1 MRTSSVSRRRGA
13 LSVLAGA
20 LALAAALSSRAAH
33 ADPLDDLKAT
43 YNKALGQYNNL
54 ELDPALQALDAALAS
69 AAADDPTTAP
79 LRMLRAV
86 IIFSNTG
93 KKDQTVAA
101 FVLAVKADYN
111 IALPPDLRSP
121 DLQKLLDKARKESK
135 AQPPSESLRHTSPS
149 AEGCGTDLK
158 FEAVT
163 SGIPDGGQAVLY
175 WRPAGDTGEFKSV
188 TMDLFG
194 SIATATVLATDH
206 GDKSVEYF
214 VYTFD
219 GANKPL
225 GNKGDQENPLTA
237 NVTCV
242 KDEPKPVQEEK
253 PPEKPKH
260 ALSRVFINIGIGTGI
275 GVARGVADQSY
286 RQYDDPSAGFNYGLK
301 EFACAIAR
309 WSSGTADLPGD
320 QLEYLNTMGQT
331 VMAYGSPYSV
341 DQLAMAYDPGGCAA
355 HHAVKTGMASA
366 PFHIAPE
373 IGVRVAKNLV
383 LSGFARIQAVTGSK
397 VFRDDPDAALS
408 SSYMNDVINPMPQ
421 GIRSKPG
428 FTAAGGL
435 KIKYFLGS
443 DEKKF
448 RVFVGGFLGGGFT
461 RLRVPMGF
469 ANDRN
474 GNSVPDDK
482 EAAFSVGSGSCVAV
496 WPYQYDCGNPNSP
509 QSQAAVAQALAV
521 RTAADASQRVDTVRI
536 GGGLIGATF
545 GFHYQ
550 LVKNFALFGEAQLGV
565 WFPKT
570 TSFLIDIN
578 VGPAIT
584 F

>member
-1 MRTSSVSRRRGA
+1 MRTSSIPRRRGA
-13 LSVLAGA
+13 LTVLAGA
-20 LALAAALSSRAAH
+20 LALAALLSSGTAH
-33 ADPLDDLKAT
+33 ADPLDDLKAA

-54 ELDPALQALDAALAS
+54 ELDPALQVLDGALAS
-69 AAADDPTTAP
+69 AAADDPATAP

-121 DLQKLLDKARKESK
+121 DLQKLLDKARKDSK
-135 AQPPSESLRHTSPS
+135 AQPPAESLRHSSPA
-149 AEGCGTDLK
+149 AEGCGQDLK
-158 FEAVT
+158 FEAIT

-175 WRPAGDTGEFKSV
+175 WRPAGEKGEFKSV
-188 TMDLFG
+188 TMDAFG

-214 VYTFD
+214 LYVFD

-225 GNKGDQENPLTA
+225 GNKGDQENPLSA
-237 NVTCV
+237 SVTCS
-242 KDEPKPVQEEK
+242 KEEPKPVVEEK

-260 ALSRVFINIGIGTGI
+260 TLPRVFINIGLGTGV

-286 RQYDDPSAGFNYGLK
+286 SQYDPFSGFNYGLK

-309 WSSGTADLPGD
+309 WSSGTAELPAD
-320 QLEYLNTMGQT
+320 QLDYLNTMGQT
-331 VMAYGSPYSV
+331 VTAFGAPYDV
-341 DQLAMAYDPGGCAA
+341 NALAMAYDAGECGRN
-355 HHAVKTGMASA
+355 HAVKTGMASA
-366 PFHIAPE
+366 PFHVAPE
-373 IGVRVAKNLV
+373 IGGRIAKNLV
-383 LSGFARIQAVTGSK
+383 LSGFGRLQLVTGSQ
-397 VFRDDPDAALS
+397 VFRDDPDAALAA
-408 SSYMNDVINPMPQ
+408 SYMNDVTNVDPP
-421 GIRSKPG
+421 GKRVKPG

-448 RVFVGGFLGGGFT
+448 RLFVGGFLGGGFT

-482 EAAFSVGSGSCVAV
+482 EFAFDTGSGQCVAV
-496 WPYQYDCGNPNSP
+496 WPYQYDCANPNSP
-509 QSQAAVAQALAV
+509 QSQAATMQAAAVAAN
-521 RTAADASQRVDTVRI
+521 ADKSQRIDTVRI
-536 GGGLIGATF
+536 GGGLVGATF

-550 LVKNFALFGEAQLGV
+550 IVKNFALFGELQLGV
-565 WFPKT
+565 WFPRT
-570 TSFLIDIN
+570 TSFLIDLN

>member
-1 MRTSSVSRRRGA
+1 M
-13 LSVLAGA
+13 LAI
-20 LALAAALSSRAAH
+20 AALLSPGTAH

-54 ELDPALQALDAALAS
+54 ELDPALQVLDAALAN

-111 IALPPDLRSP
+111 IALPADLRSP

-135 AQPPSESLRHTSPS
+135 AQPPSESLRHTAPS

-175 WRPAGDTGEFKSV
+175 WRPAGDKGEFKSV
-188 TMDLFG
+188 TMDGFG

-206 GDKSVEYF
+206 GDQSVEYF
-214 VYTFD
+214 IYVFD

-242 KDEPKPVQEEK
+242 KEVPKPVVEEK
-253 PPEKPKH
+253 PPEKPKVG
-260 ALSRVFINIGIGTGI
+260 LPRVFINIGLGTGI
-275 GVARGVADQSY
+275 GVARGTADQSY
-286 RQYDDPSAGFNYGLK
+286 KQYDDPSAGFNYGLK

-309 WSSGTADLPGD
+309 WSSGTADLPPD
-320 QLEYLNTMGQT
+320 QAAYLNTMGQT
-331 VMAYGSPYSV
+331 VAAYGTPYTV
-341 DQLAMAYDPGGCAA
+341 DQLAMAYDPAGCAA
-355 HHAVKTGMASA
+355 HHAVKSGMASA

-373 IGVRVAKNLV
+373 IGGRIGKNLV

-397 VFRDDPDAALS
+397 VFRDDPEAALS
-408 SSYMNDVINPMPQ
+408 TSYMNDVSNPMPQ
-421 GIRSKPG
+421 GIRMKPG

-482 EAAFSVGSGSCVAV
+482 EAAFSVGSGACVAV
-496 WPYQYDCGNPNSP
+496 WPYKYDCANPNSP
-509 QSQAAVAQALAV
+509 DSQAAVAQALAV
-521 RTAADASQRVDTVRI
+521 RTAASSTQRVDTVRI

-545 GFHYQ
+545 GFNYQ
-550 LVKNFALFGEAQLGV
+550 VVKNFALFGEVQLGV

-578 VGPAIT
+578 LGPAIT